1 LSTQILVDMLKDDR
15 VIKRYSESFKLK
27 VLHELSQGKF
37 TKNEIYRVYDISP
50 SSLDTWIRKYGR
62 LDLFNKRIKIET
74 MDDIEKLKKIEEENK
89 KLRDLLVQKEIDGLM
104 NEAYLEYAAKQL
116 GYKSVDEFKKKVKK

>member
-1 LSTQILVDMLKDDR
+1 MLKDDR

>member
-1 LSTQILVDMLKDDR
+1 MSTQILVDMLKDDR

-50 SSLDTWIRKYGR
+50 STLEAWIRKYGR

-89 KLRDLLVQKEIDGLM
+89 KLRELLVQKEIDGLM
-104 NEAYLEYAAKQL
+104 SEAYLEYAAKQL

>member
-1 LSTQILVDMLKDDR
+1 MSTQILVDMLKDDR

>member
-1 LSTQILVDMLKDDR
+1 MLKDDR
-15 VIKRYSESFKLK
+15 VIKRHSESFKLK
-27 VLHELSQGKF
+27 ILHELSQGKF
-37 TKNEIYRVYDISP
+37 TKSEIYRVYDISP
-50 SSLDTWIRKYGR
+50 NSLDTWIRKYGR

-74 MDDIEKLKKIEEENK
+74 MDDIEKLKKIEDENK